1 MKKTI
6 LITGGAGFI
15 GSNLIRYISYNR
27 NTYNII
33 SLDKIK
39 DIASL
44 HNVYLNKGN
53 EFYLADINDEH
64 ILDNIF
70 RMTNP
75 NIVIHLANDNNLN
88 FNGISNLH
96 KVSNKYKVE
105 KFVYLSSSSF
115 DIYTNEDFSCF
126 CIDNY
131 ITSKLFN
138 VNYNI
143 IRIPKCFGP
152 RQNIFNIIPDLFLSF
167 IKQDKVILA
176 NKGVD
181 VYDLLYVEDLCQAIL
196 TVMENGKD
204 NEIYNASINLDYTE
218 LELAAIIRDFLI
230 TAKDNKR
237 LDYNIGN
244 ISLDDDSIESIKNLF
259 VDSSKLKELGWKP
272 ERKFKENLKYTIN
285 WYINN
290 KWFFNI

>member
-44 HNVYLNKGN
+44 HNVYLNKSN
-53 EFYLADINDEH
+53 EFYLADVNDEH

-70 RMTNP
+70 KMNNP

-105 KFVYLSSSSF
+105 KFIYLSSSSS
-115 DIYTNEDFSCF
+115 DIITNEDFSCF
-126 CIDNY
+126 CIDNF

-152 RQNIFNIIPDLFLSF
+152 RQSIYNVISDLFLYF
-167 IKQDKVILA
+167 IKQEEVILP
-176 NKGVD
+176 NKGTD

-196 TVMENGKD
+196 TVLENGKD
-204 NEIYNASINLDYTE
+204 NEIYNASINLDYSE
-218 LELAAIIRDFLI
+218 LELAALI
-230 TAKDNKR
+230 KDLLVAAKDNKR

-244 ISLDDDSIESIKNLF
+244 IKLDDFIEENSKSII
-259 VDSSKLKELGWKP
+259 DSSKLKDLGWKP
-272 ERKFKENLKYTIN
+272 EKKFKENLKYTIN